1 MALFGLIQPHRDM
14 ARKPDAQRHRWRALG
29 VTLTEMILYL
39 SVTMGVLVFT
49 ISLIQQEAQRQSRS
63 LAASDLQMAI
73 EGAQLYVASRYDA
86 MIDEMFAG
94 ATGIQDMFLRV
105 PMSALF
111 DAGYLPRA
119 VAPGQSVLSREFGQ
133 DLALYARAVRRDA
146 PGVTATPNA
155 VDTDNNGQIDDRF
168 VDRRLDNDQL
178 EIEALL
184 IADGEMMRNAGIA
197 LGIARLSEQ
206 PAAGAVLSV
215 DTPERLV
222 ARGVA
227 GAWEVDLQAM
237 ASAAW
242 NRLPNPAA
250 HLIAD
255 VAADAMDQ
263 NEGYIAAIVALP
275 NFGVMTSYGN
285 PREVEQA
292 TGLRLCP
299 AFALGTPEYQTCITS
314 NQNAVMTNIVL
325 QGWDEDGDG
334 FLDGFPGLESVFRIR
349 MAEPDDLR
357 PVPTADPAGTIAQA
371 DIPTIK
377 GLTFLDM
384 RDPYQTDSGWVLPT
398 ISDATRITM
407 LPPTNRDETGTT
419 TDLQFST
426 IENAAAV
433 TCDPAADPVALA
445 DGRIVLDCAK
455 TTISERLAVDGSGVD
470 LQGTATFRSNVSV
483 TDSVRLTSDPALGR
497 YAELRGDGI
506 IVSDG
511 AVSASINLAVSV
523 ADMIDMSAVSVA
535 NLELLNSSGQPYDV
549 TENAMLLTQR
559 VTADTDDQGV
569 GVTAPSKPTTCP
581 AGWTAERSLVSVQ
594 PALPYNDGTN
604 DFGIVHRIS
613 IPDPDA
619 DVVKANTIFGR
630 AATPTT
636 DPTCTQV
643 LSCSRNYDY
652 LLPWISATEICRQDL
667 VDCGTGQLLVAT
679 KGPIDTPAG
688 TVFTFRVGC
697 VPVP

>member
-1 MALFGLIQPHRDM
+1 
-14 ARKPDAQRHRWRALG
+14 
-29 VTLTEMILYL
+29 
-39 SVTMGVLVFT
+39 
-49 ISLIQQEAQRQSRS
+49 
-63 LAASDLQMAI
+63 
-73 EGAQLYVASRYDA
+73 
-86 MIDEMFAG
+86 
-94 ATGIQDMFLRV
+94 
-105 PMSALF
+105 
-111 DAGYLPRA
+111 
-119 VAPGQSVLSREFGQ
+119 
-133 DLALYARAVRRDA
+133 
-146 PGVTATPNA
+146 
-155 VDTDNNGQIDDRF
+155 
-168 VDRRLDNDQL
+168 
-178 EIEALL
+178 
-184 IADGEMMRNAGIA
+184 MMRNAGIA

-511 AVSASINLAVSV
+511 PVSASINLAVSV

-549 TENAMLLTQR
+549 TENAMLLTQHAAAASDGKS
-559 VTADTDDQGV
+559 VEM
-569 GVTAPSKPTTCP
+569 KMPTNCP
-581 AGWTAERSLVSVQ
+581 GGWTPARDLVSVR
-594 PALPYNDGTN
+594 PPLSYSTSGTTYDIVEAVTITESGNEFGASVTYNRTASGTT
-604 DFGIVHRIS
+604 V
-613 IPDPDA
+613 
-619 DVVKANTIFGR
+619 
-630 AATPTT
+630 
-636 DPTCTQV
+636 
-643 LSCSRNYDY
+643 SCSNQLICERSYAIGGTFGDQVCRRDEASCD
-652 LLPWISATEICRQDL
+652 LSAL
-667 VDCGTGQLLVAT
+667 YGGQHIV
-679 KGPIDTPAG
+679 DTPAG